1 MRLPIDQ
8 PNSNTNEGAAIL
20 STRQKTDICLFQKLD
35 CRAAAG
41 IDEGDS
47 AGHHITYL
55 CPKSG
60 PAEKGLDL
68 CDDPANA
75 SRSQSCVTR
84 ESAARLLAHLLPDQ
98 EKNREDEQPPNLFG
112 LIGILNLRSNSF

>member
-20 STRQKTDICLFQKLD
+20 STRQKTDICLFQTLD

-47 AGHHITYL
+47 AGDLITYL
-55 CPKSG
+55 CPKTG

-68 CDDPANA
+68 YDDPANA
-75 SRSQSCVTR
+75 LRSQSCVPR
-84 ESAARLLAHLLPDQ
+84 EPAARLLPHLSLDQ
-98 EKNREDEQPPNLFG
+98 EKKREDEQPPNLFE